1 MSPTLR
7 AAWKMLRFSGMRTA
21 LVLLLSIAAVS
32 CAQERKSDESKRLAS
47 VTWDLKAHK
56 LIWEVQNGKEV
67 DGEFQSSSSSRYEIS
82 PDDAVMQVLRER
94 RGFTPAEA
102 KSLHRLLDTL
112 SLYCAESVVWWNQ
125 GQGEKLDDVD
135 PAAPQAPKKH
145 HSGPEPRRE
154 KVREGEPKKSAP
166 AADTPGRL
174 VAASVTT
181 AR

>member
-1 MSPTLR
+1 
-7 AAWKMLRFSGMRTA
+7 MRTA
-21 LVLLLSIAAVS
+21 LALLLSVAAVS

-67 DGEFQSSSSSRYEIS
+67 NGAFQSTSSARYEIS
-82 PDDAVMQVLRER
+82 PDDAVMQVLNER

-125 GQGEKLDDVD
+125 GEGERLEDAD
-135 PAAPQAPKKH
+135 PSKPRLPKPH
-145 HSGPEPRRE
+145 HATPEPRRE
-154 KVREGEPKKSAP
+154 KVGQPEPKDS
-166 AADTPGRL
+166 TPDRL
-174 VAASVTT
+174 VAKADP
-181 AR
+181 R